1 MPTDIADTPPSRTA
15 LAIRHL
21 GFEDLGLL
29 EPLLHERGYQTRYLD
44 VATQPVDTALV
55 RAAQLVV
62 LGGPVG
68 ADDTDR
74 YPFLADEL
82 AALRARLADGSPTL
96 GICLGAQ
103 LLARALGAQV
113 TPGAAREI
121 GYAPVRLTP
130 EGTAS
135 PLRHLAGVPVLH
147 WHNDMFGIPENA
159 QVLAGTT
166 TCPHQAFA
174 LGTQIL
180 ALQFHLETP
189 TEDIENW
196 LVGHAEALAAAD
208 IHPAEL
214 RRAASEAAPGLH
226 TQAIATLTEWL
237 TAATSDR
244 VPHAVGNLEG
254 QGFPAVRHAAAGR
267 GMSCQ
272 SRNLDISG
280 HCARSS
286 LANPARV

>member
-1 MPTDIADTPPSRTA
+1 MPTDTADTSPSRTA
-15 LAIRHL
+15 LAVRHL

-29 EPLLHERGYQTRYLD
+29 GPLLRERGYLTHYLD
-44 VATQPVDTALV
+44 VVTQPVDTALI
-55 RAAQLVV
+55 RAADLVVV

-68 ADDTDR
+68 AHDAGR

-82 AALRARLADGSPTL
+82 LALRARLADGSPTL

-121 GYAPVRLTP
+121 GYAPVELTP

-147 WHNDMFGIPENA
+147 WHNDMFGIPGNA
-159 QVLAGTT
+159 QLLAGTPA
-166 TCPHQAFA
+166 CPHQAFA
-174 LGTQIL
+174 LGTQVL

-189 TEDIENW
+189 AEDIERW

-208 IHPAEL
+208 IHPAGL
-214 RRAASEAAPGLH
+214 RRAAVEAAPLLR
-226 TQAIATLTEWL
+226 TRAVAAVKEWL
-237 TAATSDR
+237 TAA
-244 VPHAVGNLEG
+244 
-254 QGFPAVRHAAAGR
+254 GR
-267 GMSCQ
+267 
-272 SRNLDISG
+272 
-280 HCARSS
+280 
-286 LANPARV
+286 

>member
-1 MPTDIADTPPSRTA
+1 MPTDIADTSPSRTA
-15 LAIRHL
+15 LVIQHL

-29 EPLLHERGYQTRYLD
+29 EPLLHERGYLTRYLD
-44 VATQPVDTALV
+44 VATQPVDTAPV
-55 RAAQLVV
+55 RAAELVVV

-68 ADDTDR
+68 ANDADR

-82 AALRARLADGSPTL
+82 AALRTRLADGSATL

-130 EGTAS
+130 EGAAS

-159 QVLAGTT
+159 QLLADTP

-189 TEDIENW
+189 AQDIERW

-214 RRAASEAAPGLH
+214 RRSASEAAPELH
-226 TQAIATLTEWL
+226 TRAIATITEWL
-237 TAATSDR
+237 TAA
-244 VPHAVGNLEG
+244 G
-254 QGFPAVRHAAAGR
+254 
-267 GMSCQ
+267 C
-272 SRNLDISG
+272 
-280 HCARSS
+280 
-286 LANPARV
+286 